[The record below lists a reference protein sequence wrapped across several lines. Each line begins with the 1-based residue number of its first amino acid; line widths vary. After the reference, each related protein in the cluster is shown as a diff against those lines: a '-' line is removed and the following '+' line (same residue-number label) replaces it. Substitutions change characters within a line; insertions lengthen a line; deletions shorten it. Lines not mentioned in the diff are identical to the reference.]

1 MSKPAIRV
9 AVTGAAGQIGYALL
23 FRIAS
28 GEMLG
33 KDQPVIL
40 QLLEIPDE
48 KAQKALKGVMMELDD
63 CAFPLLQ
70 SMTAHSDPRE
80 AFKDVEVALL
90 VGSRPRGPGME
101 RKDLLTVNAQIFT
114 AQGKALNDVA
124 SRNVKVLVV
133 GNPANTNAYIAMK
146 SAPSLPAKNFTA
158 MLRLD
163 HNRALSQLASKMGK
177 PVAQIEKLAVWGNH
191 SPTMYPDY
199 RFATIGGQS
208 VPKVINDE
216 AWNRDVFLPTV
227 GKRGAAIIEA
237 RGLSS
242 AASAANAAIDHI
254 RDWVMGTNGKWVTMG
269 IPSDG
274 SYGIPEGIM
283 YGVPV
288 TCEGGEYKRVT
299 GLEIDVFSRER
310 MDLTLKELLEER
322 DGVADLL
329 K

>member
-1 MSKPAIRV
+1 MKRPIRV
-9 AVTGAAGQIGYALL
+9 AVTGAAGQIGYSLL

-40 QLLEIPDE
+40 QLVEVPVE
-48 KAQKALKGVMMELDD
+48 KAQQALKGVMMELED
-63 CAFPLLQ
+63 CAFPLLAG
-70 SMTAHSDPRE
+70 MEAFDNPRE
-80 AFKDVEVALL
+80 GFKDVEIALL
-90 VGSRPRGPGME
+90 VGARPRGPGME
-101 RKDLLTVNAQIFT
+101 RKDLLQENAKIFT
-114 AQGKALNDVA
+114 EQGKALNDVA
-124 SRNVKVLVV
+124 DRNVKVLVV

-146 SAPSLPAKNFTA
+146 SAPDLPAKNFTA

-163 HNRALSQLASKMGK
+163 HNRALSQLAAKANV
-177 PVAQIEKLAVWGNH
+177 PVADIERLVVWGNH

-199 RFATIGGQS
+199 RFAAVNGESLKT
-208 VPKVINDE
+208 KINDE
-216 AWNRDVFLPTV
+216 VWNKDTFIPKV

-254 RDWVMGTNGKWVTMG
+254 RDWVLGTNGKWVTMG

-274 SYGIPEGIM
+274 SYDIPEGIM

-288 TCEGGEYKRVT
+288 TCENGEYTRVE
-299 GLEIDVFSRER
+299 GLEVDAFSRER
-310 MDLTLKELLEER
+310 MDFTLNELLEER
-322 DGVADLL
+322 DGVKHLL
-329 K
+329 P